1 MITTN
6 DPAELT
12 ADRKQTMNKTA
23 IVTGGSRGF
32 GRGVVEALAKKK
44 MRVVA
49 VARDAVHL
57 EKVARDFGVETI
69 AADAADEETAGR
81 ILQEVDPDLVVLCA
95 GAIAGSRLEKRI
107 RSTPLLRP
115 LHQHTWASFS
125 RTWEVDTKST
135 FVWIRDALLLPLK
148 PGSHVV
154 VFSSNAAINGSPL
167 SGGYSGAKRASWF
180 VAEYAAA
187 EAAQMRHEIRFHCVI
202 PTLSPHTQLGR
213 VAVERYAKQAGVSVD
228 AFVQRL
234 PPPPTPHSIGA
245 AVVEL
250 YEDPGKWNQVAYRA
264 TGNGLA
270 PLGAAWGNL

>member
-1 MITTN
+1 
-6 DPAELT
+6 
-12 ADRKQTMNKTA
+12 MNKTA

-44 MRVVA
+44 TRVVA
-49 VARDAVHL
+49 IARDAVHL
-57 EKVARDFGVETI
+57 EKVAREFGVETI

-95 GAIAGSRLEKRI
+95 GA
-107 RSTPLLRP
+107 TPLLRP

-125 RTWEVDTKST
+125 RAWEVDTKST
-135 FVWIRDALLLPLK
+135 FLWIRDALLLPLK

-187 EAAQMRHEIRFHCVI
+187 EAARMRREIRFHCVI
-202 PTLSPHTQLGR
+202 PTLSPHTELGR

-228 AFVQRL
+228 AFVQQL
-234 PPPPTPHSIGA
+234 PPPPTPQSIGA

-250 YEDPGKWNQVAYRA
+250 YEDPEKWNQVAYRA

-270 PLGAAWGNL
+270 PLGAA